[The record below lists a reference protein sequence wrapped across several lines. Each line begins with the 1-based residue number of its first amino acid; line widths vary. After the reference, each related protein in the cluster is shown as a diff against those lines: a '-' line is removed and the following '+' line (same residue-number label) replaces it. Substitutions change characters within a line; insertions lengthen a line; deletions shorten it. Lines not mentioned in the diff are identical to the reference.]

1 MHVAREGKPLDR
13 SPSACVLLALDSSMP
28 LLYAFVHDWLLVSQL
43 FCIFVKECLNEL
55 CHILVNQLD
64 DRGIC
69 VISLMRSAMW
79 HRKDRTF
86 NFDGTLFLD
95 LTEDGLL
102 LFVAR
107 IRRGLARV
115 LKALLALDDHVR
127 TVRVLYRRL
136 LAAILVLDLEPA
148 AIVDRALFDFY

>member
-107 IRRGLARV
+107 I
-115 LKALLALDDHVR
+115 
-127 TVRVLYRRL
+127 
-136 LAAILVLDLEPA
+136 
-148 AIVDRALFDFY
+148 